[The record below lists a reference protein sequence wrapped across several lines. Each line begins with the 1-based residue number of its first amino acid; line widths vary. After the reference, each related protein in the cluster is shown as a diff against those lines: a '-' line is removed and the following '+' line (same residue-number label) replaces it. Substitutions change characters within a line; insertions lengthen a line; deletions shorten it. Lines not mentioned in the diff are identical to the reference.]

1 MTAVEIDAIVVLAA
15 GEGTRMRSATPKVL
29 HSIGGRSLLGHVL
42 AACADAA
49 AREVVVV
56 VGHRREQVVRQ
67 VADSLAIARTAVQA
81 EQLGTGH
88 ATQVGLEQV
97 AATHGVVVVVM
108 GDTPLL
114 RGEDLLEL
122 AAEHATSKRAVT
134 VLAAQPADPS
144 GYGRMARDDSGA
156 LLEVVEEADAT
167 PEQRT
172 IREVNTGIYAFDLTY
187 LRSALP
193 RLATDN
199 AQGELYLTDVIG
211 LARADGQQVGM
222 AVMRDPVDTEGVNDR
237 VALAALGAVL
247 NARTLDRWMRA
258 GVTVVDPTT
267 TWVDVTVSLGRD
279 VTIRPGVQLHG
290 ATTVGDGAA
299 IGPDSTLDDVQV
311 AAGASVVRSH
321 ASGAVIGVDAAV
333 GPFAYLRPGTVVH
346 PGAKVGA
353 FVETKNAEIGP
364 GAKVPHLSYV
374 GDAEI
379 GEGSNIGAGTITANY
394 DGVSKH
400 RTIVGRHCKTGAEN
414 VFVAPVTIGVG
425 AVSGAGTV
433 VRRDVPPGALAV
445 SGGPQRHHDGWT
457 ARRRPGSAA
466 AAAASDKA
474 GDVGQTDAAT
484 SDTPSDERAPE
495 ASDQPEEGT
504 QS

>member
-1 MTAVEIDAIVVLAA
+1 MTQIDAIVVLAA
-15 GEGTRMRSATPKVL
+15 GEGTRMRSSTPKVL

-49 AREVVVV
+49 AAEVVVV
-56 VGHRREQVVRQ
+56 VGHRREQMFTH
-67 VADSLAIARTAVQA
+67 VADSLPSARTAVQA
-81 EQLGTGH
+81 EQRGTGH
-88 ATQVGLEQV
+88 ATQVGLDEV
-97 AATHGVVVVVM
+97 AATDGVVVVVM

-114 RGEDLLEL
+114 RGQDLLDL
-122 AAEHATSKRAVT
+122 VAEHTVSKRAVT
-134 VLAAQPADPS
+134 VLAAQPADPT

-172 IREVNTGIYAFDLTY
+172 IREVNTGIYAFDLGY

-193 RLATDN
+193 RLETDN
-199 AQGELYLTDVIG
+199 TQGELYLTDVIG
-211 LARADGQQVGM
+211 LARADGQPVGM
-222 AVMRDPVDTEGVNDR
+222 AVMRDPEDTEGVNDR
-237 VALAALGAVL
+237 VALASLGAVL
-247 NARTLDRWMRA
+247 NGRTLDRWMRA
-258 GVTVVDPTT
+258 GVTVVDPAT
-267 TWVDVTVSLGRD
+267 TWVDVTVTLGRD
-279 VTIRPGVQLHG
+279 VTLLPGVQLHG
-290 ATTVGDGAA
+290 ATVVADGAA

-311 AAGASVVRSH
+311 GAGASVVRSH
-321 ASGAVIGVDAAV
+321 GSGAHIGADATV

-374 GDAEI
+374 GDVEI
-379 GEGSNIGAGTITANY
+379 GEGANIGAGTITANY

-400 RTIVGRHCKTGAEN
+400 RTVVGRHCKTGAYN
-414 VFVAPVTIGVG
+414 VFVAPVTIGDG
-425 AVSGAGTV
+425 AVTGAGTV

-445 SGGPQRHHDGWT
+445 SGSPQRHHDGWT
-457 ARRRPGSAA
+457 VRRRPGSAA
-466 AAAASDKA
+466 AEAAAASEA
-474 GDVGQTDAAT
+474 GGDIGQTGAA
-484 SDTPSDERAPE
+484 PSDAPSDKKAPQ

-504 QS
+504 RE

>member
-97 AATHGVVVVVM
+97 AATHGVVMVVM
-108 GDTPLL
+108 GYTPLL

-144 GYGRMARDDSGA
+144 GYGRMARDDNGE

-193 RLATDN
+193 RLGTDN

-321 ASGAVIGVDAAV
+321 ASGA
-333 GPFAYLRPGTVVH
+333 
-346 PGAKVGA
+346 
-353 FVETKNAEIGP
+353 
-364 GAKVPHLSYV
+364 
-374 GDAEI
+374 
-379 GEGSNIGAGTITANY
+379 
-394 DGVSKH
+394 
-400 RTIVGRHCKTGAEN
+400 C
-414 VFVAPVTIGVG
+414 
-425 AVSGAGTV
+425 
-433 VRRDVPPGALAV
+433 
-445 SGGPQRHHDGWT
+445 
-457 ARRRPGSAA
+457 
-466 AAAASDKA
+466 
-474 GDVGQTDAAT
+474 
-484 SDTPSDERAPE
+484 
-495 ASDQPEEGT
+495 
-504 QS
+504 